1 MREMRFKI
9 ISYLKVGYLL
19 HIITLVELF
28 FFSLLFYFL
37 NIPSWFANDPTLIKI
52 VVLCPVVVLPL
63 MAQLDARSRYQNY
76 KLIKDHLYI
85 YGFNTRI
92 LKPFLKSSCQ
102 RDAAK
107 VAAEQLG
114 MLPQCQQ
121 YFKSN
126 GYHWYHLVPDIV
138 LQKPSMLLAR
148 NFWITTFFTK
158 TYYSKFNFDSVITIQ
173 PRLIS

>member
-1 MREMRFKI
+1 MRFKI

-28 FFSLLFYFL
+28 FSSVLLYFFD
-37 NIPSWFANDPTLIKI
+37 IHSWLINDPTLMKI
-52 VVLCPVVVLPL
+52 VVLSPIIILPL

-85 YGFNTRI
+85 HGFKTRI

-107 VAAEQLG
+107 VAAEELG

-126 GYHWYHLVPDIV
+126 GYYWYHLVPDIV
-138 LQKPSMLLAR
+138 LQKPSVLLSR
-148 NFWITTFFTK
+148 NFWISTFFTR
-158 TYYSKFNFDSVITIQ
+158 TYYSKFNFENVITTQ
-173 PRLIS
+173 RHLIS